1 MVQNMKIALVLTAAG
16 SSTRFGGDKLAY
28 PIDGKPMLL
37 HALEL
42 YARLSDRFVS
52 RVLVLKSGAKERR
65 EIAERMGYRVD
76 ENPQPERGLASS
88 VIIGTEKAQACA
100 PDGILY
106 AVGDQPHVRTETVE
120 KLLSA
125 FEADPTRIVAPT
137 ANGKRGNPVLFP
149 KALVPE
155 LLKLNGDVG
164 GSQVIQRHAD
174 LLVTVPATAEELTD
188 IDTRASSK
196 DRFTAL
202 HGNILTVPR
211 LGEIEAVKSG
221 YIVLDGEGMIE
232 GVYETLPE
240 RFRSAQ
246 LADYGDA
253 LIMQSFCDM
262 HLHAPQ
268 YPMLGM
274 GMDLPLLDWLNTYT
288 FRTEANFQDP
298 AYAQEHYRKLAARL
312 VGYGTTRVCMFS
324 SLHTD
329 ATLILME
336 ELERAGIS
344 GYVGKVNMD
353 RNSPDYYR
361 ETTEESKR
369 ETLRWLDACDRFTKV
384 RPMITPR
391 FTPSC
396 SNELMEW
403 LGKLANERNLPV
415 QSHLSENTSEIAW
428 VKELHPDC
436 AQYWETY
443 DKYGLWK
450 PGTLMAH
457 CIHSDAREREAMK
470 RCGVTVV
477 HCADSNTNLCSG
489 VAPIR
494 QMLDEGVKVVLG
506 SDIAGGAHLSM
517 LNVIQMS
524 IRASKI
530 KRIETAWQ
538 TPFLSVSEGYY
549 LGTTAGAAYFGDK
562 PGFQPG
568 DKLHAVVIDDRE
580 YPDTARLTLKERF
593 DRAVYIAEPKD
604 IVAVYGAG
612 KRLK

>member
-1 MVQNMKIALVLTAAG
+1 M
-16 SSTRFGGDKLAY
+16 
-28 PIDGKPMLL
+28 
-37 HALEL
+37 
-42 YARLSDRFVS
+42 
-52 RVLVLKSGAKERR
+52 
-65 EIAERMGYRVD
+65 
-76 ENPQPERGLASS
+76 
-88 VIIGTEKAQACA
+88 
-100 PDGILY
+100 
-106 AVGDQPHVRTETVE
+106 
-120 KLLSA
+120 
-125 FEADPTRIVAPT
+125 
-137 ANGKRGNPVLFP
+137 LFP
-149 KALVPE
+149 KSLFAE
-155 LLKLNGDVG
+155 LLALSGDVG
-164 GSQVIQRHAD
+164 GSQIIRRHEE
-174 LLVTVPATAEELTD
+174 LLVTVPASKEELED
-188 IDTRASSK
+188 FDTLKSGK
-196 DRFTAL
+196 ERFTAL

-211 LGEIEAVKSG
+211 LGEIEAVKDG
-221 YIVLDGEGMIE
+221 YIVLDGKGTIE

-288 FRTEANFQDP
+288 FRTEANFKDP
-298 AYAQEHYRKLAARL
+298 AYAREHYSKLASRL

-353 RNSPDYYR
+353 RNSPDYYC
-361 ETTEESKR
+361 ETAEESKR

-384 RPMITPR
+384 RPMLTPR

-396 SNELMEW
+396 SDELLAW
-403 LGKLANERNLPV
+403 LGKLANERDLPV
-415 QSHLSENTSEIAW
+415 QSHLSENRSEIAW

-443 DKYGLWK
+443 EKYGLWK

-457 CIHSDAREREAMK
+457 CVHSDSRERAAMK
-470 RCGVTVV
+470 HCGVTAV
-477 HCADSNTNLCSG
+477 HCADSNTNLISG
-489 VAPIR
+489 IAPVR
-494 QMLDEGVKVVLG
+494 TMLDEGVKVVLG

-524 IRASKI
+524 IRASKT
-530 KRIETAWQ
+530 KRIESHWQ

-549 LGTTAGAAYFGDK
+549 LGTTAGALYFGDK
-562 PGFQPG
+562 PGFRPG